1 MSRPMEKYNPQRY
14 DELVL
19 EQHSRFPSITLPP
32 EYAELFETNTL
43 QVLVKLARYKFVARL
58 LRKHDDVL
66 EVGSGTGLGAVFL
79 SQHVRH
85 VTGLEIKPHDHGA
98 ACAINRCDNVVFLL
112 QSLFDYDPKAKHDAV
127 VALDVIEHLTPEVGD
142 QFVHRIAHCC
152 KPDGIVAIGTPSIH
166 SYPYQSK
173 YSQAAHVKCY
183 DQPELMELM
192 DRHFGR
198 ILPFSMNDEIVHT
211 GHPKLAWYYFMIGF
225 MPRHN

>member
-1 MSRPMEKYNPQRY
+1 
-14 DELVL
+14 
-19 EQHSRFPSITLPP
+19 
-32 EYAELFETNTL
+32 
-43 QVLVKLARYKFVARL
+43 
-58 LRKHDDVL
+58 
-66 EVGSGTGLGAVFL
+66 
-79 SQHVRH
+79 VRH

-98 ACAINRCDNVVFLL
+98 ACAINRRENVVFLL
-112 QSLFDYDPKAKHDAV
+112 QSLLDYEPQAKHDAV
-127 VALDVIEHLTPEVGD
+127 VALDVIEHLTAEVGD
-142 QFVHRIAHCC
+142 QFIQRMAHCC
-152 KPDGIVAIGTPSIH
+152 KQDGIVAIGTPSIH
-166 SYPYQSK
+166 SYPYQGK